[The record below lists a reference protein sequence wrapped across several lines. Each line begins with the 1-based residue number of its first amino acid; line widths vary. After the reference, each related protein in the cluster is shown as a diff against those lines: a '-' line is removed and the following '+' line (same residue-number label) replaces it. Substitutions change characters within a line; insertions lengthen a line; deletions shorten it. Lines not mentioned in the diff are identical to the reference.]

1 MYSAFFF
8 FFKKKTERI
17 HAFMLIRP
25 TLPDITRSPLG
36 SKELTPDGNLNL
48 LEEIKAIRNDN
59 YVMS

>member
-8 FFKKKTERI
+8 FLKKKTERI
-17 HAFMLIRP
+17 HAFMLIGP
-25 TLPDITRSPLG
+25 ILADTTRSPLG

-48 LEEIKAIRNDN
+48 LEEIKAIRNDK